1 MKKILLL
8 VAFFATTLTFATN
21 VEKNN
26 SVNDYLTVD
35 EKISETNISE
45 DETLSCSWT
54 TVSYFYRTYTRRVL
68 SMYTDEVAY
77 ETVTVL
83 SNVCTACYQMGN
95 SGVTSSTTCI
105 N

>member
-21 VEKNN
+21 VENDNFAK
-26 SVNDYLTVD
+26 NDYTVE
-35 EKISETNISE
+35 EKNSKNDVSK
-45 DETLSCSWT
+45 DETLGCSWT
-54 TVSYFYRTYTRRVL
+54 TITYFYRTYTRRVL
-68 SMYTDEVAY
+68 TMYTDEVAY

-83 SNVCTACYQMGN
+83 SNICTTCYQMGG

>member
-1 MKKILLL
+1 MKKNLLL
-8 VAFFATTLTFATN
+8 AAFFATTLTFATN
-21 VEKNN
+21 VKKNDSQENNFAVEK
-26 SVNDYLTVD
+26 
-35 EKISETNISE
+35 KISESNVSE
-45 DETLSCSWT
+45 DETVGCAWT
-54 TVSYFYRTYTRRVL
+54 TINYFYRTYTRRVL

-83 SNVCTACYQMGN
+83 SNVCTTCYQMGN

>member
-35 EKISETNISE
+35 EKISETNVSE
-45 DETLSCSWT
+45 DETVGCAWT
-54 TVSYFYRTYTRRVL
+54 TVTFFYRTYTRKVL
-68 SMYTDEVAY
+68 SMDTTQDAY
-77 ETVTVL
+77 ETVTVI
-83 SNVCTACYQMGN
+83 SSICTTCYQMGN
-95 SGVTSSTTCI
+95 SGVTSTTNCR
-105 N
+105 